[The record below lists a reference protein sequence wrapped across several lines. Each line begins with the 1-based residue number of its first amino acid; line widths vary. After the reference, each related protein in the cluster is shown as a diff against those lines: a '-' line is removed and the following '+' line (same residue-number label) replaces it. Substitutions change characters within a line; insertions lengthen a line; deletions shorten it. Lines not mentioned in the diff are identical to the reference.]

1 MKFYKIPVLLLAFS
15 LLFSAK
21 ITLAQEDEKEPEE
34 MDEDQWEAQILELTA
49 KKNQLTEQLAAIQKD
64 VDGLNQTNNL
74 KSEELKKA
82 EDAYWDFFGGKDA
95 YTQFKN
101 DLDKLERQCRNKDG
115 MKDEAQAKFDKMDKM
130 KLKCH
135 PEFAERF
142 KRLRECL
149 EGWQTSVPEYT
160 IQRGEYLF
168 VIAAKKEIY
177 NNHHMWPILW
187 EANENGVL
195 SAPRGIPKTI
205 RNPHLVYPG
214 QVLKVPKMTEA
225 LRKSSIFER
234 AKGWLDWKKNRLHK
248 KKMNK
253 DASKDTKKTDDKK
266 KDEKKK

>member
-1 MKFYKIPVLLLAFS
+1 MKFYKIPVLLLALSF
-15 LLFSAK
+15 LFSAK
-21 ITLAQEDEKEPEE
+21 VSRAQDETKGSED

-49 KKNQLTEQLAAIQKD
+49 KKNQLTEQLANMQKE
-64 VDGLNQTNNL
+64 VDGLTGQNNL

-82 EDAYWDFFGGKDA
+82 EDAYWDYFGGKDA

-135 PEFAERF
+135 PEFADRF

-149 EGWQTSVPEYT
+149 ESWQTSVPEYT
-160 IQRGEYLF
+160 IQKGEYLF

-187 EANENGVL
+187 EANENGVQ
-195 SAPRGIPKTI
+195 SAPKGIPKTI

-225 LRKSSIFER
+225 LRKSPIFDR
-234 AKGWLDWKKNRLHK
+234 AKQWLDWKKNRLHK
-248 KKMNK
+248 KKIIK
-253 DASKDTKKTDDKK
+253 DSTKDTKKTE
-266 KDEKKK
+266 EKKK